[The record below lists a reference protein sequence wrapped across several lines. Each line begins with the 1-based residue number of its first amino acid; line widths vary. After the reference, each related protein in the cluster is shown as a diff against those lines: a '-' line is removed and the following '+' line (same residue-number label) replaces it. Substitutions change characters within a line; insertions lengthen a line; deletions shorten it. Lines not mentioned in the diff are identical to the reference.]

1 MSDIPPY
8 QPDPTRDVTGDAIVD
23 TTGGAI
29 GDTMD
34 GLGEVVEDTTA
45 VAPVHSD
52 GAADPADLPTATSAP
67 EGVTAYDTT
76 FGLQQAP
83 SPSWLPQRAG
93 GQAPPPGPNVT
104 AAPTVP
110 TSAAARTVTLPSA
123 ASRLL
128 GGRLQAWHVVAVVV
142 GLLVPIGFWA
152 ATGLADDLDPV
163 ARPVVSVTRHRPLV
177 TPTIPLPTIGPVVPG
192 QGLPRPGATKSLT
205 VPPRPSTPAMPLQ
218 PTLVTVP
225 GIPVTPVPTNAR
237 RIRFETYAENGAR
250 IEVSLANARHQRVDF
265 PVQAAPLAFETPVD
279 PGASSSDYYSLRVR
293 ISDPT
298 GSGVRGAVSCRV
310 LVDGIVIRTEQGQGY
325 ATCSISPYFDIRR
338 R

>member
-1 MSDIPPY
+1 VSDIPPY
-8 QPDPTRDVTGDAIVD
+8 QPDPTRDATGDA
-23 TTGGAI
+23 TGDLTGESGEDVSAVEPVP
-29 GDTMD
+29 GDD
-34 GLGEVVEDTTA
+34 
-45 VAPVHSD
+45 S
-52 GAADPADLPTATSAP
+52 AADPADLPTATSAP
-67 EGVTAYDTT
+67 ERVTAYDTT

-83 SPSWLPQRAG
+83 APSWLPQRVGAQG
-93 GQAPPPGPNVT
+93 PPPGPAGPT
-104 AAPTVP
+104 IPTAPTD
-110 TSAAARTVTLPSA
+110 SGARTVTLPSA

-177 TPTIPLPTIGPVVPG
+177 TPTIPLPTISSAVPG

-250 IEVSLANARHQRVDF
+250 IEVSLADAKHRRIDF

-279 PGASSSDYYSLRVR
+279 PGATSSDYYSLRVR

-298 GSGVRGAVSCRV
+298 GSGARGAVSCRV
-310 LVDGIVIRTEQGQGY
+310 LVDGVVIRTEQGQGY